1 MTSLLRVILGGF
13 FVLALAVPAAA
24 QTNPPPSAANQAAAM
39 AAAAAAA
46 AQAGQPV
53 PYDVFV
59 RGAVVQDGL
68 IPIIHKSGKVYL
80 ALKRSQ
86 LGADFIQTAVPS
98 SGLGGLGPAQG
109 EPYVAPARLI
119 HFEKVDDTVVVRWPN
134 TYTITRPNTP
144 EATGVQQSLPSSVVA
159 VVPIAAADENTVV
172 IPASFL
178 LGDVA
183 DFDSSINFGPPS
195 PGAYRLDAS
204 RSFFAVTKA
213 FPENDVLRVDQTWQS
228 AAPNFSRIDNA
239 PDPRSLEILMTYNI
253 IQAPTDGYVPRL
265 ADPRVGY
272 FTQPLINFST
282 DQVALTRT
290 VHYINRWNFGKRTSS
305 APMRATSPLVFYL
318 STDIPYQYRNTVK
331 SALLQWNAAF
341 RKIGILDAVQVLQQ
355 PNDPSWDPEDIRHNL
370 IRWLDTSSPAFGA
383 EALLVTDPR
392 TGEELNIGV
401 NFDAVEGLAGRTYR
415 FVVAPARGLPDAA
428 AAENQYVQ
436 DLIWSVILH
445 ESGHDFGLQHNFIG
459 TMAYTAKQMQSKAFT
474 SRYGVSNSVME
485 YSPINLWPKGTPQ
498 GDYFQLALGPYDY
511 YAIRYGYG
519 YIPNASTPNAE
530 LPTLRRWA
538 SGWSNPWTRFA
549 SDEDVSF
556 QTGHAIDPRVAQNDL
571 TNHPLQWCNVQ
582 MKTMHSVM
590 NAVSQRF
597 PAPGRSF
604 DEARAAFTTPFNY
617 YLRCASM
624 PAHWI
629 GGEYISRSAKGDP
642 GAAQPL
648 SPVSVADERAAWT
661 MLANG
666 LFSESAW
673 HFNPNVLNKLTY
685 SEYSDFTGGSWA
697 YSPSPRH
704 DVAVTTIV
712 NQVQNQVLS
721 ELFAPLTLQRIDDL
735 QTKYSPG
742 ATMSLTNLFD
752 WARGSI
758 FGDLTGGI
766 NSAGPIRRNLQVNYA
781 KRLSDMWVNPAPG
794 TPADAQALA
803 RIQLQQLRQLAAQ
816 GLQSSG
822 LSELTRA
829 HLGALA
835 AIAQQA
841 LDAKAN
847 ILPAGLRGQ

>member
-1 MTSLLRVILGGF
+1 MTTSLFRVILGGF
-13 FVLALAVPAAA
+13 FVLALAAPAAA
-24 QTNPPPSAANQAAAM
+24 QTAPPPGSA

-46 AQAGQPV
+46 AQQNGPA
-53 PYDVFV
+53 PYDSFV
-59 RGAVVQDGL
+59 RGATIQDGL
-68 IPIIHKSGKVYL
+68 IPIIHKAGHVYL
-80 ALKRSQ
+80 AIKRSQ
-86 LGADFIQTAVPS
+86 LSTDFIQTSVPS

-109 EPYVAPARLI
+109 EPYVAPARVLR
-119 HFEKVDDTVVVRWPN
+119 FEKVDDTVVIRWPN

-159 VVPIAAADENTVV
+159 VAPIVAADDDTVV

-178 LGDVA
+178 LGDIA
-183 DFDSSINFGPPS
+183 DFDASINPGPPS
-195 PGAYRLDAS
+195 LGSYRLDPA

-213 FPENDVLRVDQTWQS
+213 FPQNDVLRVDQTWQS
-228 AAPNFSRIDNA
+228 AAPNRIDNA
-239 PDPRSLEILMTYNI
+239 PDPRSLEILMTYNL

-272 FTQPLINFST
+272 FTQPLVNFAT
-282 DQVALTRT
+282 DQVGLGRT
-290 VHYINRWNFGKRTSS
+290 VHYIMRWNFGKRTSA
-305 APMRATSPLVFYL
+305 APMRATNPLVFYL
-318 STDIPYQYRNTVK
+318 SNDIPYEYRATVK
-331 SALLQWNAAF
+331 NALLTWNAAF
-341 RKIGILDAVQVLQQ
+341 RKIGILDAVQVMQQ
-355 PNDPSWDPEDIRHNL
+355 PNDPSFDPEDIRHNML
-370 IRWLDTSSPAFGA
+370 RWLNTTSPAFGA

-392 TGEELNIGV
+392 SGEELNIGV

-415 FVVAPARGLPDAA
+415 YVVAPARGLPDTA
-428 AAENQYVQ
+428 AAENQFVQ
-436 DLIWSVILH
+436 DLIGSIILH

-459 TMAYTAKQMQSKAFT
+459 TMAYTPKQMQSKAFT

-485 YSPINLWPKGTPQ
+485 YSPVNLWPKGTSQ
-498 GDYFQLALGPYDY
+498 GAYFQTALGPYDY

-519 YIPNASTPNAE
+519 YIPGATTPNAE

-538 SGWSNPWTRFA
+538 SLWSNPWYRFA
-549 SDEDVSF
+549 SDEDNSH
-556 QTGHAIDPRVAQNDL
+556 QGGHAIDPRVVTYDL
-571 TNHPLQWCNVQ
+571 TNHPLEWCDVQ
-582 MKTMHSVM
+582 MKTMHGVM
-590 NAVSQRF
+590 NAVSRRF
-597 PAPGRSF
+597 PAPGHSF
-604 DEARAAFTTPFNY
+604 DEARQAFTAPLTT
-617 YLRCASM
+617 YLRCATM
-624 PAHWI
+624 PANWI
-629 GGEYISRSAKGDP
+629 GGEYLSRAAKGDP
-642 GAAQPL
+642 GASQPL
-648 SPVSVADERAAWT
+648 TPVSLADERAAWT
-661 MLANG
+661 RLANG

-685 SEYSDFTGGSWA
+685 SEFGDFTGASWA
-697 YSPSPRH
+697 YNPSPRH

-712 NQVQNQVLS
+712 NNAQNQALS

-742 ATMSLTNLFD
+742 ATMSMTNLFD
-752 WARGSI
+752 WARASI

-781 KRLSDMWVNPAPG
+781 KRLSDMWINPAPG

-829 HLGALA
+829 HLEALSA
-835 AIAQQA
+835 LAQQA

-847 ILPAGLRGQ
+847 IITLPAGLRGQ